1 MDPTVSAAA
10 VAAIVV
16 RMRGRIDGSQ
26 MGGASW
32 PPRPAH
38 AKAPGVAASQRWRV
52 TLAASEVAMAKRVLI
67 VAGPNGAGK
76 TTLSLRILAGREDM
90 VFLNADNIAERIASD
105 RPGDVALDAGR
116 QLLVELDRCVA
127 DGASFIVETTLAGRT
142 YASRIPKWQETGYE
156 VSLVFLAL
164 PTAEMALE
172 RVASRVAQGGH
183 DIPADVIRR
192 RFFSGLRNLRE
203 LYAPLVDF
211 WQLFDAS
218 GPIPRLLEEGP

>member
-1 MDPTVSAAA
+1 M
-10 VAAIVV
+10 
-16 RMRGRIDGSQ
+16 
-26 MGGASW
+26 
-32 PPRPAH
+32 
-38 AKAPGVAASQRWRV
+38 
-52 TLAASEVAMAKRVLI
+52 
-67 VAGPNGAGK
+67 
-76 TTLSLRILAGREDM
+76 
-90 VFLNADNIAERIASD
+90 
-105 RPGDVALDAGR
+105 
-116 QLLVELDRCVA
+116 
-127 DGASFIVETTLAGRT
+127 AGRT
-142 YASRIPKWQETGYE
+142 YASRISKWQETGYE

>member
-1 MDPTVSAAA
+1 
-10 VAAIVV
+10 
-16 RMRGRIDGSQ
+16 
-26 MGGASW
+26 
-32 PPRPAH
+32 
-38 AKAPGVAASQRWRV
+38 
-52 TLAASEVAMAKRVLI
+52 MAKRVLI

-105 RPGDVALDAGR
+105 RPGDIALDAGR

-127 DGASFIVETTLAGRT
+127 DGASFIVE
-142 YASRIPKWQETGYE
+142 
-156 VSLVFLAL
+156 VFLAL